1 MKFYNI
7 LEILETDVKI
17 LNFRFEKNK
26 ILIYLTVIFNFPYST
41 KAIQNF
47 ISKVIDEKNNL

>member
-47 ISKVIDEKNNL
+47 ISKVIDEKK